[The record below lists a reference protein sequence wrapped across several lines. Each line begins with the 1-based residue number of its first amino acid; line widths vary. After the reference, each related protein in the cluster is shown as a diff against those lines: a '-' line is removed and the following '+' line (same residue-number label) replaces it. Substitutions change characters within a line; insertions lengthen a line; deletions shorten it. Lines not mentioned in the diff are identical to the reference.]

1 MLKLGLLGKNI
12 QHSKSPEI
20 YNELFDGQVEYSLLD
35 INDEKD
41 IPQLEEI
48 FSNLQGLS
56 ITAPYKKHFLNDVSL
71 EESVKE
77 IGAINCIKYDG
88 TQFFGTNTDY
98 LAAKEIILNNSYE
111 QKEIVM
117 LGDGAMT
124 NMFKVL
130 FKELNINYHQFS
142 RKKNGDL
149 NSIKYDSFV
158 SLDKALIINCCAR
171 QFQFNSVLSKNSIF
185 WDMNYS
191 HEYHQSFL
199 SNKLTY
205 VDGSELLYL
214 QAVEAK
220 KFWNFTL

>member
-35 INDEKD
+35 INDEKN

-111 QKEIVM
+111 QKEIIM

-124 NMFKVL
+124 NM
-130 FKELNINYHQFS
+130 
-142 RKKNGDL
+142 
-149 NSIKYDSFV
+149 
-158 SLDKALIINCCAR
+158 
-171 QFQFNSVLSKNSIF
+171 
-185 WDMNYS
+185 
-191 HEYHQSFL
+191 
-199 SNKLTY
+199 
-205 VDGSELLYL
+205 
-214 QAVEAK
+214 
-220 KFWNFTL
+220 